1 MVNMEKYTAIVKR
14 SKDTYEKNLENALCE
29 IYKMQE
35 DGELIKVSTLMKRTG
50 LSRAYFYNNKE
61 VQKKIQDARR
71 EQGIKS
77 VNENCQSQM
86 IKALKQANKI
96 LVRELR
102 NKSDEIELLK
112 EEVKKLK
119 LQINKYLT

>member
-1 MVNMEKYTAIVKR
+1 MVNMEKYAAIVKR
-14 SKDTYEKNLENALCE
+14 KKDTCEKNLEKVLCE

-71 EQGIKS
+71 EQGVKS

-119 LQINKYLT
+119 LQIKSTNI

>member
-1 MVNMEKYTAIVKR
+1 MEKYTAIVKR